1 MHVEQLQAQ
10 RWTKTEY
17 YQMAEL
23 GLFDELRVELID
35 GEVFHRPSPGPRE
48 CVSLACVDKALR
60 LPFGEGFWNRL
71 QSPLDLGPAS
81 EPQPDL
87 AVVPGKPR
95 DYKDHPTT
103 ALLVVEVSESSLV
116 YDRNRKASLYAR
128 SNLADYWI
136 VNLVDRQLEV
146 HRNPVA
152 DASQPHGFRY
162 ANVTVFGPSDSV
174 SPLAAPSAQVAV
186 ADLLP

>member
-1 MHVEQLQAQ
+1 
-10 RWTKTEY
+10 
-17 YQMAEL
+17 MADL
-23 GLFDELRVELID
+23 GWFLDKKVELID
-35 GEVFHRPSPGPRE
+35 GEIIEMPIAKGPH
-48 CVSLACVDKALR
+48 VMSVHLTTKALEKVFGKG
-60 LPFGEGFWNRL
+60 PFVRR
-71 QSPLDLGPAS
+71 QSGLNLGPETEA
-81 EPQPDL
+81 EPDL
-87 AVVPGKPR
+87 AVVVGDVR
-95 DYKDHPTT
+95 DYAEHPTT
-103 ALLVVEVSESSLV
+103 AFLVVEVSDTTLS

-162 ANVTVFGPSDSV
+162 ATVTVLGPSDAV
-174 SPLAAPSAQVAV
+174 APLAAPAAQVAV